1 MADEGAVVINVD
13 SPNVNV
19 DAPVSVTANLVG
31 DIRERITN
39 LVDAIREGDDE
50 VMASLLLS
58 VGFIVVGVYLWRRV

>member
-1 MADEGAVVINVD
+1 MAEEGAVVINVD
-13 SPNVNV
+13 SPNVAV

-50 VMASLLLS
+50 IMAAILLS